1 MNTPDNKGAREYWI
15 HEWTDSQPEGFLSG
29 EVRHTIEF
37 DVSLHPRAG
46 FTRVID
52 YRALTSALERIESL
66 EKKIVKYDIA
76 LSFALDRSR
85 HVAQILENISNGNGL
100 HSAFVADKY
109 NAITDDGVARK
120 LADERKADV

>member
-66 EKKIVKYDIA
+66 REA
-76 LSFALDRSR
+76 LSNYVDLRYNGVPNVAMQALTADDAIRDKNVTND
-85 HVAQILENISNGNGL
+85 HVIRADNVNG
-100 HSAFVADKY
+100 
-109 NAITDDGVARK
+109 
-120 LADERKADV
+120 DERKGDV